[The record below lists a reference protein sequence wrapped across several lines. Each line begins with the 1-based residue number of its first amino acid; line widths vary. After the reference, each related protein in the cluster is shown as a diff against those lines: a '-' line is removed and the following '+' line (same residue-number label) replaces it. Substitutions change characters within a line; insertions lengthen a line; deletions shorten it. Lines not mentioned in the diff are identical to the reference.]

1 MGGVIAV
8 LEGFS
13 NEESF
18 LSGEELRLTL
28 FRGSII
34 GGTSMCVINVIRS

>member
-8 LEGFS
+8 LEAYS

-28 FRGSII
+28 FRGSIV
-34 GGTSMCVINVIRS
+34 GGASLLIVNVIR